1 MDEQKKTTTLYAS
14 VGADA
19 GQPFVKD
26 NTEIVS
32 NSIEENNASE
42 EEMYALLRKMNQLND
57 PHYLH
62 TISLNELLKVCMRD
76 ERLLLMDC
84 FRQGFYPCR
93 STQNRQIFLGGTDCL
108 SCKHRAKSVG
118 LCSSAGYSLIPR
130 LGR

>member
-32 NSIEENNASE
+32 NSIEENNPSQ
-42 EEMYALLRKMNQLND
+42 EEMYALLRKMNQFND

-62 TISLNELLKVCMRD
+62 TISLNELFESVYEGRTPIVD
-76 ERLLLMDC
+76 GLL
-84 FRQGFYPCR
+84 
-93 STQNRQIFLGGTDCL
+93 
-108 SCKHRAKSVG
+108 
-118 LCSSAGYSLIPR
+118 SAGIFILAGAPKT
-130 LGR
+130 